1 MQRRQFLRQV
11 SALAMAGAL
20 PTTLVRPA
28 FGATA
33 DRFLITVSASGG
45 WDPTSLMDPK
55 GNAPRTDGLGP
66 INNYA
71 ESAIKTAG
79 KLVYAPYSDIITPPD
94 SGNAG
99 DFDAFFARHYQRL
112 LIINGID
119 TQTNGHDSGRR
130 FVWSG
135 QLQEGY
141 PSVAALAA
149 APFAEQPM
157 AFISNGGYDFTAELV
172 APVRTAEAS
181 TFTQLAYPNSQFPS
195 DEALQ
200 GIGYFSQASYDLV
213 QQARSARLTR
223 LRSGE
228 SLPKRQQQM
237 DQLFTARNADV
248 GLETLLSYLP
258 EEVSA
263 GIFGQAEVALAAFAS
278 GLAVSASLNL
288 AGFDTHGDHDQDHT
302 NSLVELLAGLD
313 HLWNQIELR
322 GLQDKVTVI
331 VGSDFG
337 RTPFYNDGEGK
348 DHWNI
353 TSVMAMGAGIT
364 GNRVIGGTNANFEAL
379 ALNPDT
385 LETDSNGIII
395 TPQHVHRALRDF
407 LSVPSELD
415 KLFPINVEAVP
426 LFS

>member
-1 MQRRQFLRQV
+1 MQRRQFLKRLA
-11 SALAMAGAL
+11 ALSVAGAL
-20 PTTLVRPA
+20 PASLVSPA
-28 FGATA
+28 FGATP

-55 GNAPRTDGLGP
+55 GNAPRADGLGP
-66 INNYA
+66 INNFA
-71 ESAIKTAG
+71 ASAIKSAG
-79 KLVYAPYSDIITPPD
+79 NLVYAPYSEIVEPPA

-99 DFDAFFARHYQRL
+99 DFDAFFARHFERL
-112 LIINGID
+112 LVINGID

-157 AFISNGGYDFTAELV
+157 AFISNGGYDYTAALV

-181 TFTQLAYPNSQFPS
+181 TFTQLAYPNSQFPN
-195 DEALQ
+195 DNALQ
-200 GIGYFSQASYDLV
+200 GIGFFSNASYNLV
-213 QQARSARLTR
+213 QQARAERLTR
-223 LRSGE
+223 LRMAE
-228 SLPKRQQQM
+228 SLPKRQLQM
-237 DQLFTARNADV
+237 DQLVTARNADV
-248 GLETLLSYLP
+248 GLETLLGFLP
-258 EEVSA
+258 DEVSD

-288 AGFDTHGDHDQDHT
+288 GGFDTHGDHDQDHT

-322 GLQDKVTVI
+322 GLQGKVTVV

-337 RTPFYNDGEGK
+337 RTPFYNEGDGK

-353 TSVMAMGAGIT
+353 TSIMAMGAGIT
-364 GNRVIGGTNANFEAL
+364 GNRIIGGTNANYEAL
-379 ALNPDT
+379 ALNPET

-407 LSVPSELD
+407 IGVPTELD
-415 KLFPINVEAVP
+415 NLFPITVEPVP

>member
-1 MQRRQFLRQV
+1 MQRRQFLKQAV
-11 SALAMAGAL
+11 SLSLAGAL
-20 PTTLVRPA
+20 PASLVRPA
-28 FGATA
+28 FGATP

-55 GNAPRTDGLGP
+55 GNAPRADGLGP
-66 INNYA
+66 VNNFA
-71 ESAIKTAG
+71 ASAIKSAG
-79 KLVYAPYSDIITPPD
+79 NLVYAPYSEIVTPPD
-94 SGNAG
+94 AGNAG
-99 DFDAFFARHYQRL
+99 DFDAFFARHFERL
-112 LIINGID
+112 LVINGID

-149 APFAEQPM
+149 APYAEQPM
-157 AFISNGGYDFTAELV
+157 AFISNGGYDFTASLV

-181 TFTQLAYPNSQFPS
+181 TFTQLAYPNSQFPN
-195 DEALQ
+195 DDALQ
-200 GIGYFSQASYDLV
+200 GIGFFSPASYELV
-213 QQARSARLTR
+213 QQARSERLTR
-223 LRSGE
+223 LRINE

-237 DQLFTARNADV
+237 DQLSTARNADV
-248 GLETLLSYLP
+248 GLETLLGFLP
-258 EEVSA
+258 EDVSD

-288 AGFDTHGDHDQDHT
+288 GGFDTHGEHDQDHT
-302 NSLVELLAGLD
+302 DSLVELLAGLD

-337 RTPFYNDGEGK
+337 RTPFYNEGEGK

-353 TSVMAMGAGIT
+353 TSIMAMGAGIT
-364 GNRVIGGTNANFEAL
+364 GNRVIGGTDANFEAL

-385 LETDSNGIII
+385 LDSDSGGIII

-407 LSVPSELD
+407 LGVPAELD
-415 KLFPINVEAVP
+415 KLFPIGVESVP